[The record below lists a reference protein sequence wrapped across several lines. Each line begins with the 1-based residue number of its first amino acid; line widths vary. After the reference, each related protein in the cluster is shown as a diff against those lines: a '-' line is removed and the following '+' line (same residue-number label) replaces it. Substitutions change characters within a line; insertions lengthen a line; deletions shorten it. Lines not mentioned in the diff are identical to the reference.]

1 MSEKS
6 LSEQLMETR
15 VSINYYRTLIAKKE
29 RRGARVTESIRSAL
43 EQALAKEIELS
54 KKLGMG
60 K

>member
-29 RRGARVTESIRSAL
+29 RRGARVTDSIRNAL

>member
-1 MSEKS
+1 MGEKS

-15 VSINYYRTLIAKKE
+15 VGINYYRTLIAKKE
-29 RRGARVTESIRSAL
+29 RRGARVTESIHSAL
-43 EQALAKEIELS
+43 KQALTKEIELS